1 VITRRTFLERI
12 GHTGGS
18 VAVHGAMRSLGLAAT
33 PAAPWRPPR
42 ERAPAGTKVVILG
55 AGLAGLAAAY
65 ELQKL
70 GYHCEVL
77 DARQRTGG
85 RCVTIRRG
93 FVSEEKGVPPQKA
106 EFDPDLYFNA
116 GPMRIPHHHTPTL
129 DYCRELG
136 VPIEA
141 FCAFNEA
148 AYVHDATAPEGAR
161 RLRVRELRADWRGYT
176 SEMLAKAVTSDALD
190 RPMTKDDRD
199 RIVEW
204 LRQEGGLSAEI
215 KYAGSARRG
224 YASVPG
230 MGTSPGVM
238 GSPVAFDA
246 LLKTG
251 FGRYLSTEFA
261 MQSPMFQIVGG
272 TDQLQKALASKVLHI
287 TLGAEVTAIEQP
299 AGGVRIKYTAS
310 NGAAREITADYTIST
325 IALPILRGIQ
335 VDASDDVKEAIANIN
350 YASAAKIGLQ
360 FARRFWEQDDQIF
373 GGMTRT
379 TLDITQIVYP
389 STGYLSKK
397 GIVIGYYINGPG
409 AAKVGELAPAERLKK
424 ALDEGG
430 QIHPQYASA
439 FEHAFSIAWQKVA
452 YSQGGWA
459 QFNEAQRKKEYLAL
473 LRPDRQLYFAGD
485 YTTYISGWMAGAFQ
499 SARSV
504 VSAIHE
510 RAQRERMTTAAA
522 RWRGGVRR

>member
-1 VITRRTFLERI
+1 MITRRTFLEQI
-12 GHTGGS
+12 GQTGGG

-33 PAAPWRPPR
+33 PAAPWRPPT
-42 ERAPAGTKVVILG
+42 ERAPAGTKVVVLG
-55 AGLAGLAAAY
+55 AGLAGLASAY

-70 GYHCEVL
+70 GYQCEVL

-85 RCVTIRRG
+85 RCVTVRRG
-93 FVSEEKGVPPQKA
+93 FVSEEKGMPPQKA

-129 DYCRELG
+129 DYCRELS

-148 AYVHDATAPEGAR
+148 AYVHNATAPEGAK

-176 SEMLAKAVTSDALD
+176 SEMLAKAVTFDTLD

-215 KYAGSARRG
+215 RYSGSARRG
-224 YASVPG
+224 YTSAPG
-230 MGTSPGVM
+230 AGASPGVT
-238 GSPVAFDA
+238 GPPVGFDE
-246 LLKTG
+246 LLQTG

-272 TDQLQKALASKVLHI
+272 TDQLQKALAARVQHV

-299 AGGVRIKYTAS
+299 QGAVRIKYTAS
-310 NGAAREITADYTIST
+310 NGAAKEVTADYAIST
-325 IALPILRGIQ
+325 MPLTVMRGMQI
-335 VDASDDVKEAIANIN
+335 DASDAVKEAIANVN

-360 FARRFWEQDDQIF
+360 FKRRFWEQDDQIF

-397 GIVIGYYINGPG
+397 GIVIGYYINGQG
-409 AAKVGELAPAERLKK
+409 ATKVGELSPAERLKK

-430 QIHPQYASA
+430 QIHPQYATA
-439 FEHAFSIAWQKVA
+439 YENAFSIAWQKVA
-452 YSQGGWA
+452 HSQGGWA
-459 QFNEAQRKKEYLAL
+459 QFNEAQRKKEYLTL

-485 YTTYISGWMAGAFQ
+485 YTTYVSGWMAGAFQ
-499 SARSV
+499 SARLA

-510 RAQRERMTTAAA
+510 RARRDRLTAAS
-522 RWRGGVRR
+522 R

>member
-1 VITRRTFLERI
+1 MITRRTFLERI
-12 GHTGGS
+12 GQTSGG
-18 VAVHGAMRSLGLAAT
+18 VAVHGAMRSLGLAVSP
-33 PAAPWRPPR
+33 PAAWRPPA
-42 ERAPAGTKVVILG
+42 ERAPAGTKVVVLG
-55 AGLAGLAAAY
+55 AGLAGLASAY

-85 RCVTIRRG
+85 RCVTVRRG
-93 FVSEEKGVPPQKA
+93 FVSEEKGIAPQKA

-136 VPIEA
+136 VPIES

-148 AYVHDATAPEGAR
+148 AYVHNASAPEGAK

-176 SEMLAKAVTSDALD
+176 SEMLAKAVTTDALD
-190 RPMTKDDRD
+190 RPLTKDDRD

-204 LRQEGGLSAEI
+204 LRQEGGLSAEV
-215 KYAGSARRG
+215 KYAGTARRG
-224 YASVPG
+224 YSSAPG
-230 MGTSPGVM
+230 AGTSSGVM
-238 GSPVAFDA
+238 GSPVAFDD

-251 FGRYLSTEFA
+251 FARYLSTEFA

-272 TDQLQKALASKVLHI
+272 TDQLQKALAAKVQHV

-299 AGGVRIKYTAS
+299 TGGVRVKYMS
-310 NGAAREITADYTIST
+310 GGVAREVTADYAIST
-325 IALPILRGIQ
+325 IALPVLRGVQ
-335 VDASDDVKEAIANIN
+335 VDASDGVKEAIANVN

-360 FARRFWEQDDQIF
+360 FSRRFWEQDDQIF
-373 GGMTRT
+373 GGTTRT
-379 TLDITQIVYP
+379 SLDITQIVYP
-389 STGYLSKK
+389 SYGYLAKK
-397 GIVIGYYINGPG
+397 GLVIGYYINGQG
-409 AAKVGELAPAERLKK
+409 ATKVGELSPAERLKK

-430 QIHPQYASA
+430 QIHQQYASC
-439 FEHAFSIAWQKVA
+439 FENAFSIAWQKVA

-459 QFNEAQRKKEYLAL
+459 QFNEAQRKKEYLTL

-510 RAQRERMTTAAA
+510 RAQRERTTTAAA
-522 RWRGGVRR
+522 AR

>member
-1 VITRRTFLERI
+1 VITRRTFLERM
-12 GHTGGS
+12 GHTGGG

-33 PAAPWRPPR
+33 PAAPWRPPT
-42 ERAPAGTKVVILG
+42 ERAPAGTRVVVLG
-55 AGLAGLAAAY
+55 AGLAGLASAY

-93 FVSEEKGVPPQKA
+93 FVSEEKGRPPQKA
-106 EFDPDLYFNA
+106 EFDADLYFNA

-129 DYCRELG
+129 EYCRELG

-148 AYVHDATAPEGAR
+148 AYVYNASAPEGAK

-176 SEMLAKAVTSDALD
+176 SELLAKAVTSDALD
-190 RPMTKDDRD
+190 RPLTTDDRD

-230 MGTSPGVM
+230 AGASPGVM
-238 GSPVAFDA
+238 GSPVAFDE

-272 TDQLQKALASKVLHI
+272 TDQLQKALAAKIQHV
-287 TLGAEVTAIEQP
+287 TLGAEITAIEQP
-299 AGGVRIKYTAS
+299 AGEVRIKYTSS
-310 NGAAREITADYTIST
+310 NGGAREIIADYAIST
-325 IALPILRGIQ
+325 LPLPILRGMQ
-335 VDASDDVKEAIANIN
+335 VDVSEAVREALANIP
-350 YASAAKIGLQ
+350 YSSAAKIGLQ
-360 FARRFWEQDDQIF
+360 FGRRFWEQDDQIF
-373 GGMTRT
+373 GGTTRT

-389 STGYLSKK
+389 SAGYLSKK
-397 GIVIGYYINGPG
+397 GIVIGYYINGQG
-409 AAKVGELAPAERLKK
+409 AAAVGELSPAERLKK
-424 ALDEGG
+424 AMDEGG

-499 SARSV
+499 SARAV

-510 RAQRERMTTAAA
+510 RARSTRTLGTLA
-522 RWRGGVRR
+522 R